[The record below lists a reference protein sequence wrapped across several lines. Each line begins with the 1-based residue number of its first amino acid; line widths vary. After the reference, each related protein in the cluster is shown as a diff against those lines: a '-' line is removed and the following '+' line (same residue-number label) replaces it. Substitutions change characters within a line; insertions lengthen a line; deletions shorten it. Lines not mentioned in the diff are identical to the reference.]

1 MSLTTGRHWIQPKE
15 KFDAQCDARNPR
27 PHAVDRPDG
36 LSNAEISIRQSLEKA
51 KNEPHTPGA
60 DIEAAR
66 QVRQLAWLE
75 QAAEKLR

>member
-1 MSLTTGRHWIQPKE
+1 MPNVTLEI
-15 KFDAQCDARNPR
+15 
-27 PHAVDRPDG
+27 PDHMRLIVLMG